1 MPRKARQKSST
12 GIYHIMLRGLN
23 KQDIFHEDEDRI
35 KYIET
40 LKKYK
45 DISDYKI
52 YAYCLMDNH
61 IHLLIKEVKES
72 ISQSMKRIGVGYVHW
87 YNKKYERCGH
97 LFQDRY
103 KSEVVEDDKYLMV
116 VLRYIH
122 QNPLKLPDVKSFN
135 EYQWSSYKDFIYQN
149 SKLTDIDFILNILDD
164 DHNEAVERFKRFMNE
179 KNDDD
184 CLSYYTKKNTLT
196 DEDAKELIKQ
206 CADLDNPEILKE
218 MDKKDRDYIIKK
230 LRNNN
235 ISIRQ
240 LSRIT
245 GLGRGVIEKAN
256 KVKKI
261 KKGKRGRKKKKK

>member
-12 GIYHIMLRGLN
+12 GIYHIMLRGIN
-23 KQDIFHEDEDRI
+23 KQDIFHDDEDRI
-35 KYIET
+35 NYIET

-52 YAYCLMDNH
+52 YGYCLMDNH

-72 ISQSMKRIGVGYVHW
+72 ISQSMKRIGVSYVYW

-103 KSEVVEDDKYLMV
+103 RSEVVEDDKYLMV

-122 QNPLKLPDVKSFN
+122 QNPLKLYNVKN
-135 EYQWSSYKDFIYQN
+135 CNDCQWSSYKDFIYQN
-149 SKLTDIDFILNILDD
+149 SKLIDIDFILNILNDD
-164 DHNEAVERFKRFMNE
+164 RNKAVERFKRFMNE
-179 KNDDD
+179 KNNDDK
-184 CLSYYTKKNTLT
+184 CLSYYTKKNNLT
-196 DEDAKELIKQ
+196 DEDAKELIKKF
-206 CADLDNPEILKE
+206 ADLDNPEILKE

-240 LSRIT
+240 LSKIT
-245 GLGRGVIEKAN
+245 RLGRGVIEKAN

-261 KKGKRGRKKKKK
+261 KKGKKKKKK